1 MSADLDQSP
10 ARLSAALG
18 IVFAGLVFVVLAV
31 SAATVAVILGLV
43 GAGTVTVGIYRGS
56 RATITVGSGGL
67 LAGIVL
73 GGVLGAGSPVVLI
86 ATIAAT
92 LAWDASQNAIT
103 VGARLGRAAETR
115 RVEIVHVAMTTA
127 VAAIAAGSGYIVAQV
142 SVGSQSP
149 VALVALLL
157 ATVVLTVALR
167 GRTPD

>member
-1 MSADLDQSP
+1 MSEDFDQSP

-18 IVFAGLVFVVLAV
+18 VVFAGLVFVVLAI
-31 SAATVAVILGLV
+31 SAATIAVVLGLLGTGTVAVGV
-43 GAGTVTVGIYRGS
+43 YRGS
-56 RATITVGSGGL
+56 RATITVGSAGL

-73 GGVLGAGSPVVLI
+73 GGVFGAGSTVVLVT
-86 ATIAAT
+86 TIAAT

-103 VGARLGRAAETR
+103 VGTRLGRAAETR

-127 VAAIAAGSGYIVAQV
+127 VAAIAAGSGYIVTQA

-157 ATVVLTVALR
+157 AAVVLTVALR
-167 GRTPD
+167 GQTPN